1 MFGLLFRV
9 RCDKMQTIFFEFC
22 YKEEHCMGPY
32 DTRNMEL
39 HEKQGVAYLTFP
51 AFSAVS
57 FVRHAFSTE
66 WEA

>member
-1 MFGLLFRV
+1 
-9 RCDKMQTIFFEFC
+9 
-22 YKEEHCMGPY
+22 MGPY

-51 AFSAVS
+51 AFSL
-57 FVRHAFSTE
+57 FHLCGTRFPPE